1 MKGVFSK
8 LKKNKKGYTLTE
20 LIVVVAILGVLAAIA
35 VPMILNSVQDS
46 KDKADKTS
54 ISVMETAVQ
63 MCLAQGTL
71 KMDGNKIRDLNGQ
84 DTDIAEKIRNNLK
97 GNKFPQQAVD
107 STNWWKLDLVSG
119 EITSEK
125 STINPV
131 PGSTIELKNP

>member
-1 MKGVFSK
+1 MKGFFSK